1 MFKDARSLEE
11 IEIHGDVRELG
22 ASAFSGCLNL
32 HTLKMNY
39 VGERLPAY
47 AFYQCEKLNITPFL
61 THIKVLESYSLA
73 STTIDDSFQFPQS
86 LERVKTDALNSLKL
100 KYRYKSD

>member
-1 MFKDARSLEE
+1 MQEE

-39 VGERLPAY
+39 VGEIRY
-47 AFYQCEKLNITPFL
+47 AFYQCDF
-61 THIKVLESYSLA
+61 HI
-73 STTIDDSFQFPQS
+73 
-86 LERVKTDALNSLKL
+86 
-100 KYRYKSD
+100 